1 MKGCTDAAYRIL
13 SLLPRPSKSPAR
25 LLAHTISLGIRQ
37 LTVTAEHPRENEVKR
52 ISADVTPDGSVAWL
66 SDRSSV
72 FKREKKFTAND
83 SRARL

>member
-1 MKGCTDAAYRIL
+1 
-13 SLLPRPSKSPAR
+13 
-25 LLAHTISLGIRQ
+25 
-37 LTVTAEHPRENEVKR
+37 VTAEHPRENEVKR